1 MRDNRLLELLRG
13 GEPAFGTNIT
23 IPDLFVVELMG
34 RSGADFVVVESEH
47 SPVSNE
53 TVQKMLIALGEGPA
67 TKIVRVPVASDV
79 YIKQALDAGAEGIIV
94 PSVNDRFECEAVVAS
109 ALYAPQ
115 GRRGF
120 GPRRASR
127 LHGDRADYLARANDQ
142 VAVLPMIETSEA
154 IANLDEILSVP
165 GVSGVMVGPGDLAVS
180 MGHIANLGDP
190 SVEAAIREVLE
201 ASDRH
206 GVPFGIFASTPA
218 AAEKWLS
225 EGAAM
230 VIVGSDVMHLDAGI
244 AKTQAEMTRL
254 RAARATQRAGAS

>member
-1 MRDNRLLELLRG
+1 LRNNRLLELLRE

-23 IPDLFVVELMG
+23 IPDLFVVELMS
-34 RSGADFVVVESEH
+34 RSGADFVVIESEH
-47 SPVSNE
+47 SPLSNE

-67 TKIVRVPVASDV
+67 TRIVRVPAASDV
-79 YIKQALDAGAEGIIV
+79 YIKQSLDAGSEGVIV
-94 PSVNDRFECEAVVAS
+94 PSVNDRFECEAVVAA
-109 ALYAPQ
+109 ALYAPK

-142 VAVLPMIETSEA
+142 VAVLPMIETAEA

-165 GVSGVMVGPGDLAVS
+165 GVSGVVVGPGDLAVS
-180 MGHIANLGDP
+180 MGHIDSLGDS
-190 SVEAAIREVLE
+190 SVEAAIRRVLE
-201 ASDRH
+201 GCESH

-218 AAEKWLS
+218 VAEKWLS

-230 VIVGSDVMHLDAGI
+230 VIVGSDVMYLDAGI
-244 AKTQAEMTRL
+244 ARTQSEMTRL
-254 RAARATQRAGAS
+254 RAGRTAQRAAAS